1 MLLTDFFRYLYT
13 VVRRHTTVD
22 CEESIRN
29 SITTAATA
37 LQLLHRSLM
46 LPWIHSF
53 VQLVRNP
60 LWTSGISSSSLY
72 GRVVLVRLEKGE
84 LYELQIKLAKMP

>member
-1 MLLTDFFRYLYT
+1 MVLTDISFAFFFHCCI
-13 VVRRHTTVD
+13 RRHTTVD

-46 LPWIHSF
+46 LPWIHSC
-53 VQLVRNP
+53 VRIVRNP
-60 LWTSGISSSSLY
+60 FI
-72 GRVVLVRLEKGE
+72 RVVEWCHVN
-84 LYELQIKLAKMP
+84 Q